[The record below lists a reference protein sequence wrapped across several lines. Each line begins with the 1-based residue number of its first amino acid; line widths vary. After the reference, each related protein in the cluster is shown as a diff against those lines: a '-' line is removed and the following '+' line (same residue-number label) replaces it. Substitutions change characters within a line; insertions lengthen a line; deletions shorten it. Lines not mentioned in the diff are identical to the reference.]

1 MCPHPHN
8 PGRTLNKRIML
19 DWYLYLIRCHDG
31 SLYTGITTNVGRRFA
46 KHQENKGAGA
56 KYLRGR
62 GPLMLVPEKKLG
74 SRSLAL
80 TVESKVK
87 KLSKARKEELI
98 STNTCIDQIIKQISS
113 QLTS

>member
-1 MCPHPHN
+1 
-8 PGRTLNKRIML
+8 ML
-19 DWYLYLIRCHDG
+19 DWHLYLVRCRYG
-31 SLYTGITTNVGRRFA
+31 SLYTGITTDVARRFA
-46 KHQENKGAGA
+46 EHQGNSDTGA

-62 GPLMLVPEKKLG
+62 GPLVLVFQKTLG

-80 TVESKVK
+80 GVESKVK

-98 STNTCIDQIIKQISS
+98 RDNKRIDEIVKLFSS

>member
-1 MCPHPHN
+1 
-8 PGRTLNKRIML
+8 ML
-19 DWYLYLIRCHDG
+19 DWYLYLVRCRYG
-31 SLYTGITTNVGRRFA
+31 SLYTGITTDVARRFA
-46 KHQENKGAGA
+46 EHQGNSDTGA

-62 GPLMLVPEKKLG
+62 GPLVLVFQKTLG

-80 TVESKVK
+80 GVESKVK

-98 STNTCIDQIIKQISS
+98 RDNTRIDEIVKLFSS

>member
-1 MCPHPHN
+1 
-8 PGRTLNKRIML
+8 ML
-19 DWYLYLIRCHDG
+19 DWYLYLVRCRYG
-31 SLYTGITTNVGRRFA
+31 SLYTGITTDVARRFA
-46 KHQENKGAGA
+46 EHQGNSDTGA

-62 GPLMLVPEKKLG
+62 GPLVLVFQKKLG

-80 TVESKVK
+80 GVESKVK

-98 STNTCIDQIIKQISS
+98 RDNKRIDEIVKLFSS